1 MVPTDVND
9 MLFSF
14 IYRPPSSL
22 FISAMSV
29 ISFASLANAGFVEIK
44 GKHMQYA
51 KFWNVGDDLN
61 KSSKSK
67 VSGRIGMLIL
77 YAPAFLAG
85 LASFFLLPD
94 EGFRFSLLRS
104 ALTIHFFKRLLEVIQ
119 INSLID

>member
-1 MVPTDVND
+1 MQDSWRSKESICSTQ
-9 MLFSF
+9 
-14 IYRPPSSL
+14 SSGTSVM
-22 FISAMSV
+22 IS
-29 ISFASLANAGFVEIK
+29 INLQNLI
-44 GKHMQYA
+44 
-51 KFWNVGDDLN
+51 
-61 KSSKSK
+61 
-67 VSGRIGMLIL
+67 SGRIGMLIL